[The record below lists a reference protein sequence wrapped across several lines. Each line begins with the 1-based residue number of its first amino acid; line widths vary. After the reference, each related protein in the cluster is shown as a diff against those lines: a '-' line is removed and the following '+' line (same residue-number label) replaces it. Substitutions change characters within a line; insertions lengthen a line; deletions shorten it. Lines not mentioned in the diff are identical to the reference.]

1 MLRTNNLFFAFKI
14 RIVIVFQTFTI
25 HRTTGKGEA
34 IAAFHTQGPGNQ
46 SICLSGQKILATIFV
61 MKTQAEN
68 ITKYSEVKR
77 QTDHGQTE
85 LSNMLVKKNV
95 LNEINK
101 EGTFTQGFKDCRK
114 IKRKV
119 SQNLDNLQNLLIKL
133 TETVSQLS
141 VKASSEKVWL
151 LYEFPFSLNP
161 GDKTN
166 DVQG

>member
-1 MLRTNNLFFAFKI
+1 MESVLKLWSRKLILRWKFTVFKTSMLFKVTFTS
-14 RIVIVFQTFTI
+14 RYLKFQTRQFV
-25 HRTTGKGEA
+25 
-34 IAAFHTQGPGNQ
+34 NQ

-119 SQNLDNLQNLLIKL
+119 SQNLDDLQNLLIKL
-133 TETVSQLS
+133 T
-141 VKASSEKVWL
+141 VKASS
-151 LYEFPFSLNP
+151 
-161 GDKTN
+161 
-166 DVQG
+166 